1 MKYFTITELCAS
13 KTAKQKGIYNEP
25 NAAIADNLVRLTIN
39 VLDPLRQAY
48 GKPIKVNSGYRSK
61 ALNKAV
67 GGVSNSQHLDGM
79 AADIVGT
86 PNTKQE
92 NRKLFELVQRL
103 NLPFCQL
110 IWEKGDN
117 IGPEWVHVS
126 YDRNNVKRQVLA
138 L

>member
-1 MKYFTITELCAS
+1 MKYFTISELCAS
-13 KTAKQKGIYNEP
+13 DVAKKKGIYNEP
-25 NAAIADNLVRLTIN
+25 TAWVADNLVRLVEN

-86 PNTKQE
+86 PNTPEE
-92 NRKLFELVQRL
+92 NKNLFELVKKL

-110 IWEKGDN
+110 IDESN
-117 IGPEWVHVS
+117 MTWVHVS
-126 YDRNNVKRQVLA
+126 YDKYNIKKQVLK

>member
-13 KTAKQKGIYNEP
+13 DTAKKKGIYNEP
-25 NAAIADNLVRLTIN
+25 TAVVADNLVRLVEN

-67 GGVSNSQHLDGM
+67 GGVSNSQHLEGK
-79 AADIVGT
+79 AADITGGST
-86 PNTKQE
+86 TE
-92 NRKLFELVQRL
+92 NKVIFDLLRRSNIPFDQAINES
-103 NLPFCQL
+103 NLT
-110 IWEKGDN
+110 
-117 IGPEWVHVS
+117 WVHIS
-126 YDRNNVKRQVLA
+126 YDRNRNRRQILN